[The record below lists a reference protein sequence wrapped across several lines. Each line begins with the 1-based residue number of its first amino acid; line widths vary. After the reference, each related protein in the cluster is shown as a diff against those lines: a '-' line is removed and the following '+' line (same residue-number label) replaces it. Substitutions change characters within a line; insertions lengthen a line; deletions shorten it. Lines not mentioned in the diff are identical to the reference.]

1 MLARQATGEQS
12 MGEASEL
19 DAPRRRALGSTSSRR
34 RYLYFCLA
42 ALWGYGLGIVVVVAA
57 LTSRPVRVELDAEI
71 GLWLALGSLLG
82 LAGGAVVAGAY
93 REARRRHS

>member
-1 MLARQATGEQS
+1 MLACQATGEQS

-19 DAPRRRALGSTSSRR
+19 DVPRRRAIGSTSSRR

-57 LTSRPVRVELDAEI
+57 LTGGPVRVELDEI

-93 REARRRHS
+93 REARRRQS